1 MPNDHSELSLE
12 RPQDGLESEYEPFLS
27 LDQVG
32 RTLAPQRLP
41 SRPWGFV
48 EQDRIHSSLVKA
60 LAQIADGRK
69 ADIKGCLDLVIAPA
83 L

>member
-1 MPNDHSELSLE
+1 MTQRIKDKPMSLRFLAGPQLQPLLQHAHSEISLVPNDHSELSLE

-41 SRPWGFV
+41 SRLWGFV
-48 EQDRIHSSLVKA
+48 E
-60 LAQIADGRK
+60 
-69 ADIKGCLDLVIAPA
+69 
-83 L
+83 